1 MELKFQTLQIL
12 DRKRLELANQWV
24 QTSKELL
31 RRILKDAVTLQDCDF
46 YQTQIDVNRLVN
58 DMQLQNVKSQIATS
72 TQ

>member
-1 MELKFQTLQIL
+1 ML

-46 YQTQIDVNRLVN
+46 YKTQIDVNRLVN
-58 DMQLQNVKSQIATS
+58 DVQLQNVKQQIATS
-72 TQ
+72 AQ